1 MTGLG
6 HLRPIDLPPE
16 FAAWPL
22 RPESGQTGRRL
33 TKSALCQKSDSRTAT
48 RRILLDR
55 FIDAAV
61 VSSVPRNV
69 VRGVVE
75 MASAGEMV
83 LSNGPEIDLS

>member
-1 MTGLG
+1 
-6 HLRPIDLPPE
+6 
-16 FAAWPL
+16 
-22 RPESGQTGRRL
+22 
-33 TKSALCQKSDSRTAT
+33 
-48 RRILLDR
+48 LDR
-55 FIDAAV
+55 LIDAAV